1 MFNGAAKM
9 QDTTTEIELLRASLA
24 GSKDA
29 FGRIVERYQPLICAI
44 TYTATGDFGRSREL
58 AQETFIRA
66 YKSLAQLRDL
76 EKFRAYLCRI
86 ARNLV
91 SKSIRQQRFDVIRDA
106 HPLEDAAS
114 LRSPEPDPSEIA
126 ISKEHQA
133 LVWQAIEGIPEQY
146 REPIVLYYRRRR
158 SIAQVADDLELSH
171 DAVKQR
177 LLRGRKLLKTEIASL
192 VEDVLTKTAPGKAF
206 TVAVVAAL
214 PALAPQTA
222 APAGMAALA
231 AKGPP
236 AAKTLLAAGLCGAV
250 LGPVLGL
257 LGGIVGT
264 WASVANTR
272 SPRERTFMLKASA
285 VFWLAMILLLGVPL
299 VLALTDVIP
308 KWSYWVSFAA
318 FFALLAPYAV
328 WSNRRQMRI
337 QIEQGTYVKP
347 QHQAG
352 PTHLSK
358 GAIYGAFAGGI
369 FGGVTWILPTSFMA
383 KDWPAAAITLA
394 AAALIFLVSTTLC
407 LRDQS
412 RRWGILVWTLIA
424 LCTLNLAVVNI
435 RWNLWKQALKQT
447 PGFTPPT
454 SLSRWTINLAIASI
468 IAVLLLIC
476 LRLNSRRREQTAE
489 IHPQS
494 F

>member
-9 QDTTTEIELLRASLA
+9 QDTMTEIELLRASLA

-44 TYTATGDFGRSREL
+44 TYSATGDFARSRQL

-66 YKSLAQLRDL
+66 YKSLAQLKDL

-91 SKSIRQQRFDVIRDA
+91 DKSIRQQRFDVVRDA

-114 LRSPEPDPSEIA
+114 AKSPEPDPGEIA

-133 LVWQAIEGIPEQY
+133 LVRQAIEGIPEQY

-158 SIAQVADDLELSH
+158 SIAQVAADLELSH

-177 LLRGRKLLKTEIASL
+177 LLRGRKLLRTEIASL
-192 VEDVLTKTAPGKAF
+192 VEDVLTKTAPGKPF

-222 APAGMAALA
+222 APGIVAPGIAA
-231 AKGPP
+231 P
-236 AAKTLLAAGLCGAV
+236 AATGST
-250 LGPVLGL
+250 P
-257 LGGIVGT
+257 
-264 WASVANTR
+264 
-272 SPRERTFMLKASA
+272 
-285 VFWLAMILLLGVPL
+285 
-299 VLALTDVIP
+299 
-308 KWSYWVSFAA
+308 
-318 FFALLAPYAV
+318 
-328 WSNRRQMRI
+328 
-337 QIEQGTYVKP
+337 
-347 QHQAG
+347 
-352 PTHLSK
+352 LSK

-369 FGGVTWILPTSFMA
+369 FGGVAWILPTSFMA

-394 AAALIFLVSTTLC
+394 AAALVFLASTTLC
-407 LRDQS
+407 LRDQGK
-412 RRWGILVWTLIA
+412 RWRILVWALVA
-424 LCTLNLAVVNI
+424 LCALNLAVVNA
-435 RWNLWKQALKQT
+435 RWNLWKQALKQA

-454 SLSRWTINLAIASI
+454 NLSRWTINLAIAAI
-468 IAVLLLIC
+468 ITALLLIC
-476 LRLNSRRREQTAE
+476 LRLNSRQRKQTAE
-489 IHPQS
+489 IRQQR

>member
-9 QDTTTEIELLRASLA
+9 QDTITETELLRASLA

-29 FGRIVERYQPLICAI
+29 FGRIVEHYQPLICAI
-44 TYTATGDFGRSREL
+44 TYSATGDFGRSRQL

-76 EKFRAYLCRI
+76 EKFHAYLCRI

-91 SKSIRQQRFDVIRDA
+91 DKSIRQQRFDVIRDA

-114 LRSPEPDPSEIA
+114 AKSPEPDPGEMA

-133 LVWQAIEGIPEQY
+133 LVRQAIEAIPEQC

-158 SIAQVADDLELSH
+158 SIAQVAADLELSH

-206 TVAVVAAL
+206 TAAIVASL

-222 APAGMAALA
+222 AAGIAAT
-231 AKGPP
+231 GQTP
-236 AAKTLLAAGLCGAV
+236 
-250 LGPVLGL
+250 
-257 LGGIVGT
+257 
-264 WASVANTR
+264 
-272 SPRERTFMLKASA
+272 
-285 VFWLAMILLLGVPL
+285 
-299 VLALTDVIP
+299 
-308 KWSYWVSFAA
+308 
-318 FFALLAPYAV
+318 
-328 WSNRRQMRI
+328 
-337 QIEQGTYVKP
+337 
-347 QHQAG
+347 
-352 PTHLSK
+352 LSK

-369 FGGVTWILPTSFMA
+369 FGGVAWILPTSFMA

-394 AAALIFLVSTTLC
+394 AAALIFLASTTLC
-407 LRDQS
+407 LRDQGS
-412 RRWGILVWTLIA
+412 RWRILVWTLIA
-424 LCTLNLAVVNI
+424 LCALNLAVVNI
-435 RWNLWKQALKQT
+435 RWSLWKQALKQA

-454 SLSRWTINLAIASI
+454 SLSRWTINLAIAAI
-468 IAVLLLIC
+468 IAALLLIC

>member
-1 MFNGAAKM
+1 M
-9 QDTTTEIELLRASLA
+9 QDTMTEIELLRASLA

-44 TYTATGDFGRSREL
+44 AYSATGDFGRSRQL

-91 SKSIRQQRFDVIRDA
+91 DKSIRQQRFDVIRDA

-114 LRSPEPDPSEIA
+114 GKSPEPDPSEIA

-133 LVWQAIEGIPEQY
+133 LVRQAIEGIPEQC

-158 SIAQVADDLELSH
+158 SIAQVAADLELSY

-177 LLRGRKLLKTEIASL
+177 LLQGRKLLKAETASL
-192 VEDVLTKTAPGKAF
+192 VEDVLTKTAPGKPF

-222 APAGMAALA
+222 AAGIAALA
-231 AKGPP
+231 A
-236 AAKTLLAAGLCGAV
+236 T
-250 LGPVLGL
+250 
-257 LGGIVGT
+257 
-264 WASVANTR
+264 
-272 SPRERTFMLKASA
+272 
-285 VFWLAMILLLGVPL
+285 
-299 VLALTDVIP
+299 
-308 KWSYWVSFAA
+308 
-318 FFALLAPYAV
+318 
-328 WSNRRQMRI
+328 
-337 QIEQGTYVKP
+337 
-347 QHQAG
+347 G
-352 PTHLSK
+352 PTPLSK

-369 FGGVTWILPTSFMA
+369 FGGVAWILPTSFMA

-394 AAALIFLVSTTLC
+394 AAALIFLASTTLC
-407 LRDQS
+407 LRDQGK
-412 RRWGILVWTLIA
+412 RWRILVWAMIA
-424 LCTLNLAVVNI
+424 LCALNLAVVNI
-435 RWNLWKQALKQT
+435 RWNLWKKALKQA

-454 SLSRWTINLAIASI
+454 SLSRWTINLAIAAI
-468 IAVLLLIC
+468 MAVLLLIT
-476 LRLNSRRREQTAE
+476 LRLNSRQRKQTAE
-489 IHPQS
+489 MRPQS

>member
-1 MFNGAAKM
+1 MFNEAAKM
-9 QDTTTEIELLRASLA
+9 QDTMTETELLRASLA

-44 TYTATGDFGRSREL
+44 AYSATGDFGRSRQL

-91 SKSIRQQRFDVIRDA
+91 DKSIRQQRFDVIRDA

-114 LRSPEPDPSEIA
+114 GKSPEPDPSEIA

-133 LVWQAIEGIPEQY
+133 LVRQAIEGIPEQC

-158 SIAQVADDLELSH
+158 SIAQVAADLELSY

-177 LLRGRKLLKTEIASL
+177 LLQGRKLLKAETASL
-192 VEDVLTKTAPGKAF
+192 VEDVLTKTAPGKPF

-222 APAGMAALA
+222 AAGIAALA
-231 AKGPP
+231 A
-236 AAKTLLAAGLCGAV
+236 T
-250 LGPVLGL
+250 
-257 LGGIVGT
+257 
-264 WASVANTR
+264 
-272 SPRERTFMLKASA
+272 
-285 VFWLAMILLLGVPL
+285 
-299 VLALTDVIP
+299 
-308 KWSYWVSFAA
+308 
-318 FFALLAPYAV
+318 
-328 WSNRRQMRI
+328 
-337 QIEQGTYVKP
+337 
-347 QHQAG
+347 G
-352 PTHLSK
+352 PTPLSK

-369 FGGVTWILPTSFMA
+369 FGGVAWILPTSFMA

-394 AAALIFLVSTTLC
+394 AAALIFLASTTLC
-407 LRDQS
+407 LRDQGK
-412 RRWGILVWTLIA
+412 RWRILVWAMIA
-424 LCTLNLAVVNI
+424 LCALNLAVVNI
-435 RWNLWKQALKQT
+435 RWNLWKQALKQA

-454 SLSRWTINLAIASI
+454 SLSRWTINLAIAAI
-468 IAVLLLIC
+468 MAVLLLIT
-476 LRLNSRRREQTAE
+476 LRLNSRQRKQTAE
-489 IHPQS
+489 MRPQS

>member
-9 QDTTTEIELLRASLA
+9 QDTMTEIELLRASLA

-44 TYTATGDFGRSREL
+44 TYTATGDFATSRQL

-66 YKSLAQLRDL
+66 YKSLAQLKDL

-114 LRSPEPDPSEIA
+114 GKPLEPDPGEIA

-133 LVWQAIEGIPEQY
+133 LVWRAIEGIPEQC

-158 SIAQVADDLELSH
+158 SIAQVAADLELSH

-192 VEDVLTKTAPGKAF
+192 VEDVLTKTAPGKPF
-206 TVAVVAAL
+206 TAAVITAL

-222 APAGMAALA
+222 AGIAAPA
-231 AKGPP
+231 AKGP
-236 AAKTLLAAGLCGAV
+236 A
-250 LGPVLGL
+250 
-257 LGGIVGT
+257 
-264 WASVANTR
+264 
-272 SPRERTFMLKASA
+272 
-285 VFWLAMILLLGVPL
+285 
-299 VLALTDVIP
+299 
-308 KWSYWVSFAA
+308 
-318 FFALLAPYAV
+318 
-328 WSNRRQMRI
+328 Q
-337 QIEQGTYVKP
+337 
-347 QHQAG
+347 
-352 PTHLSK
+352 LSK
-358 GAIYGAFAGGI
+358 TAIYGAFAGGI
-369 FGGVTWILPTSFMA
+369 FGGVAWILPTSFMA

-407 LRDQS
+407 LRNQG
-412 RRWGILVWTLIA
+412 RRWRILVWVLIA
-424 LCTLNLAVVNI
+424 LCALNLAVVNI
-435 RWNLWKQALKQT
+435 RWNLWKQVLKQT

-454 SLSRWTINLAIASI
+454 TLSRWTINLAMAAI
-468 IAVLLLIC
+468 IAALLLIS
-476 LRLNSRRREQTAE
+476 LHLNSRDRKSPRSLEDSSNE
-489 IHPQS
+489 IKNPP
-494 F
+494 

>member
-9 QDTTTEIELLRASLA
+9 QDTITETELLRASLA

-44 TYTATGDFGRSREL
+44 TYSATGDFGRSRQL

-66 YKSLAQLRDL
+66 YKSLAQLKDL
-76 EKFRAYLCRI
+76 EKFRPYLCRI

-91 SKSIRQQRFDVIRDA
+91 DKSIRQQRFDVIRDA

-114 LRSPEPDPSEIA
+114 PRPPEPDPGEMA

-133 LVWQAIEGIPEQY
+133 LVWQAIEGIPEQC

-158 SIAQVADDLELSH
+158 SIAQVAADLELSQ
-171 DAVKQR
+171 DALKQR

-192 VEDVLTKTAPGKAF
+192 VEDVLTKTAPGKLF
-206 TVAVVAAL
+206 TAAVVAAL

-222 APAGMAALA
+222 TAGIAALA
-231 AKGPP
+231 ATG
-236 AAKTLLAAGLCGAV
+236 
-250 LGPVLGL
+250 
-257 LGGIVGT
+257 
-264 WASVANTR
+264 
-272 SPRERTFMLKASA
+272 RT
-285 VFWLAMILLLGVPL
+285 P
-299 VLALTDVIP
+299 
-308 KWSYWVSFAA
+308 
-318 FFALLAPYAV
+318 
-328 WSNRRQMRI
+328 
-337 QIEQGTYVKP
+337 
-347 QHQAG
+347 
-352 PTHLSK
+352 LSK

-369 FGGVTWILPTSFMA
+369 FGGVAWILPTSFMA

-407 LRDQS
+407 LRDQGK
-412 RRWGILVWTLIA
+412 RWRILVWALIA
-424 LCTLNLAVVNI
+424 LCALNLAVVNI
-435 RWNLWKQALKQT
+435 RWNLWKQALKQA

-454 SLSRWTINLAIASI
+454 SLSRWSINLAIATI
-468 IAVLLLIC
+468 IAALLLIT
-476 LRLNSRRREQTAE
+476 LHLNSCQRKQTAE